1 MTKGMIMDRKLSTF
15 FELFEYSTGR
25 WPERIMS
32 STVDGRQ
39 CYSYM
44 GFRDKVLQVSSML
57 SRRRIYGGNIAILSE
72 NMPNWTVAFFA
83 SAAMGRVAVPILPDS
98 SPQEISNILEHS
110 EARVLFI
117 SRKQSRKIDDIR
129 LSHVGMVVC
138 IDDFEVLYS
147 EYPDAG
153 MDVGCCAVP
162 YPEELA
168 VIIYTSGT
176 SGAPKGVML
185 SHGNLMCSLM
195 EARHAQ
201 PAGKSDRWLSILPMA
216 HAYEMAL
223 GMLYPFSVGA
233 SVHYIGGLP
242 TPTLL
247 LEAMSQ
253 VRPTIILSV
262 PLIIEKIHHKVMQVV
277 SSDRRL
283 SWLEANMPWLLNILI
298 GIRLRRMTGGCL
310 KFFGIGG
317 AKLNPQVEAFLK
329 KTHFPYAI
337 GYGLT
342 ETAPLVCNA
351 YVGRTKVGSIGVP
364 AYGVE
369 VRLDNMDPAT
379 GEGEIAVRGGN
390 VMMGY
395 YKDPCGT
402 ARVLDRD
409 GWFRTGDLAAMDRRG
424 RFYIKG
430 RLGSMIVGA
439 TGENIYPEEIESVI
453 NTYPGVNESLVVER
467 GRSLVGL
474 VQLEDNLRDSAGN
487 IRKAILDYVN
497 NRVGRHSCLSRIEIL
512 TEPFRRTATHKI
524 RRFLYACPAD

>member
-1 MTKGMIMDRKLSTF
+1 
-15 FELFEYSTGR
+15 
-25 WPERIMS
+25 
-32 STVDGRQ
+32 
-39 CYSYM
+39 
-44 GFRDKVLQVSSML
+44 
-57 SRRRIYGGNIAILSE
+57 
-72 NMPNWTVAFFA
+72 
-83 SAAMGRVAVPILPDS
+83 
-98 SPQEISNILEHS
+98 
-110 EARVLFI
+110 
-117 SRKQSRKIDDIR
+117 
-129 LSHVGMVVC
+129 
-138 IDDFEVLYS
+138 
-147 EYPDAG
+147 
-153 MDVGCCAVP
+153 
-162 YPEELA
+162 
-168 VIIYTSGT
+168 
-176 SGAPKGVML
+176 
-185 SHGNLMCSLM
+185 
-195 EARHAQ
+195 
-201 PAGKSDRWLSILPMA
+201 
-216 HAYEMAL
+216 
-223 GMLYPFSVGA
+223 
-233 SVHYIGGLP
+233 
-242 TPTLL
+242 
-247 LEAMSQ
+247 MSQ

-262 PLIIEKIHHKVMQVV
+262 PLIIEKIHRKVMQVV
-277 SSDRRL
+277 SSDRKL
-283 SWLEANMPWLLNILI
+283 SWLQANMPWLQDILI

-351 YVGRTKVGSIGVP
+351 CVGRTKVGSIGVP